1 MLERVKELRRLLDQY
16 SLEYYTYDKP
26 SVPDSE
32 YDRLY
37 NELKDLEEKHPE
49 WYDPNSITQRVGGK
63 VLDAFNKITHKRQML
78 SLGNAYN
85 YEDLKAF
92 EQRVVDAVGPVNF
105 EVELKID
112 GLAMSLT
119 YINGTFVQAV
129 TRGDGIVG
137 EDVSNNVRTIRNIP
151 MHIDLADEIEIRG
164 EIYMPKSSFE
174 RVNEERRLNGE
185 EEFANPRNAAAG
197 SIRQLDSS
205 VAASRG
211 LDGFWYHVCE
221 ANKWVNTHSASLE
234 MLDRF
239 GFKTNPLRKVFNNMD
254 DVWQYILE
262 MTEKRNS
269 LPYEIDGMVIKV
281 DSLSAQEELGTTIKV
296 PKWAI
301 AYKFPAEEV
310 LTTLE
315 DIFVTV
321 GRTGKITPN
330 AKLTPVRIAGT
341 SVSYAQLHNED
352 MIANKDI
359 RIGDTVVVR
368 KAGDIIP
375 EVVRSLPERRDGSQV
390 PFTFPKVCP
399 ICGSSLYH
407 FDGESD
413 HYCMN
418 TECGARIVES
428 IAHFASRDAMNI
440 DGLGVKKVEALNKA
454 GILSKVEDIYDLK
467 YEEEKVLA
475 IDKMGKL
482 SFDNLVTAIEN
493 SKSNPLEKLL
503 YGLGIRHVGEKAAKV
518 LSQQFGSMDQ
528 LMHASKEDFMAIK
541 DIGEAT
547 ADALLVFFKDEHNQK
562 MIERLKLHGVRMD
575 TDVVEIQES
584 LFTGKTVVLTG
595 SLQLYTR
602 SEATSLLES
611 LGAKVSGSVSK
622 KTDLVIYGESAGS
635 KLEKARSL
643 NVAVM
648 SEEEFNERLQEIESE
663 NK

>member
-1 MLERVKELRRLLDQY
+1 
-16 SLEYYTYDKP
+16 
-26 SVPDSE
+26 
-32 YDRLY
+32 
-37 NELKDLEEKHPE
+37 
-49 WYDPNSITQRVGGK
+49 
-63 VLDAFNKITHKRQML
+63 
-78 SLGNAYN
+78 
-85 YEDLKAF
+85 
-92 EQRVVDAVGPVNF
+92 
-105 EVELKID
+105 
-112 GLAMSLT
+112 
-119 YINGTFVQAV
+119 
-129 TRGDGIVG
+129 
-137 EDVSNNVRTIRNIP
+137 
-151 MHIDLADEIEIRG
+151 
-164 EIYMPKSSFE
+164 
-174 RVNEERRLNGE
+174 
-185 EEFANPRNAAAG
+185 
-197 SIRQLDSS
+197 
-205 VAASRG
+205 
-211 LDGFWYHVCE
+211 
-221 ANKWVNTHSASLE
+221 
-234 MLDRF
+234 
-239 GFKTNPLRKVFNNMD
+239 
-254 DVWQYILE
+254 
-262 MTEKRNS
+262 
-269 LPYEIDGMVIKV
+269 
-281 DSLSAQEELGTTIKV
+281 
-296 PKWAI
+296 
-301 AYKFPAEEV
+301 
-310 LTTLE
+310 
-315 DIFVTV
+315 
-321 GRTGKITPN
+321 
-330 AKLTPVRIAGT
+330 
-341 SVSYAQLHNED
+341 
-352 MIANKDI
+352 
-359 RIGDTVVVR
+359 
-368 KAGDIIP
+368 
-375 EVVRSLPERRDGSQV
+375 
-390 PFTFPKVCP
+390 
-399 ICGSSLYH
+399 
-407 FDGESD
+407 
-413 HYCMN
+413 MN

-467 YEEEKVLA
+467 YEEDKVLA

>member
-151 MHIDLADEIEIRG
+151 MHIDLEDEIEIRG

-239 GFKTNPLRKVFNNMD
+239 GFKTNSLRKVFNNMD

-262 MTEKRNS
+262 MTEKRNR

-390 PFTFPKVCP
+390 PFAFPKV
-399 ICGSSLYH
+399 
-407 FDGESD
+407 
-413 HYCMN
+413 
-418 TECGARIVES
+418 
-428 IAHFASRDAMNI
+428 
-440 DGLGVKKVEALNKA
+440 
-454 GILSKVEDIYDLK
+454 
-467 YEEEKVLA
+467 
-475 IDKMGKL
+475 
-482 SFDNLVTAIEN
+482 
-493 SKSNPLEKLL
+493 
-503 YGLGIRHVGEKAAKV
+503 
-518 LSQQFGSMDQ
+518 
-528 LMHASKEDFMAIK
+528 
-541 DIGEAT
+541 
-547 ADALLVFFKDEHNQK
+547 
-562 MIERLKLHGVRMD
+562 
-575 TDVVEIQES
+575 
-584 LFTGKTVVLTG
+584 
-595 SLQLYTR
+595 
-602 SEATSLLES
+602 
-611 LGAKVSGSVSK
+611 
-622 KTDLVIYGESAGS
+622 
-635 KLEKARSL
+635 
-643 NVAVM
+643 
-648 SEEEFNERLQEIESE
+648 
-663 NK
+663 

>member
-1 MLERVKELRRLLDQY
+1 MSLDRVKELRKLLDQY
-16 SLEYYTYDKP
+16 SLEYYTYDRP

-92 EQRVVDAVGPVNF
+92 EQRVVEAVGPVKFN
-105 EVELKID
+105 VELKID

-151 MHIDLADEIEIRG
+151 MHIDLLDEIEIRG
-164 EIYMPKSSFE
+164 EVYMPKKSFE

-211 LDGFWYHVCE
+211 LDGFWYQVCE
-221 ANKWVNTHSASLE
+221 ANKWVDTHSASLE
-234 MLDRF
+234 MIEKM
-239 GFKTNPLRKVFNNMD
+239 GFVTNPLRKVFNNME
-254 DVWQYILE
+254 DVWQYIVE
-262 MTEKRNS
+262 MTDKRNS

-310 LTTLE
+310 LTVLE

-341 SVSYAQLHNED
+341 SVGYAQLHNED
-352 MIANKDI
+352 MIASKDI

-390 PFTFPKVCP
+390 PFAFPTTCP
-399 ICGSSLYH
+399 ICGSALYR

-440 DGLGVKKVEALNKA
+440 DGLGVKKVESLNKA
-454 GILSKVEDIYDLK
+454 GILSKVEDIYDIK
-467 YEEEKVLA
+467 YEMDKVLS

-482 SFDNLVTAIEN
+482 SFENLVKAIEN

-518 LSQQFGSMDQ
+518 LAQQFGSMDA
-528 LMHASKEDFMAIK
+528 LMKASKDDFVAIK

-547 ADALLVFFKDEHNQK
+547 ADALLAFFKDEHNQK

-575 TDVVEIQES
+575 TEVVEIQES
-584 LFTGKTVVLTG
+584 MFTGKTVVLTG
-595 SLQLYTR
+595 SLQMYTR

-635 KLEKARSL
+635 KLEKARAL

-648 SEEEFNERLQEIESE
+648 SEEEFNEHMQELQ
-663 NK
+663 